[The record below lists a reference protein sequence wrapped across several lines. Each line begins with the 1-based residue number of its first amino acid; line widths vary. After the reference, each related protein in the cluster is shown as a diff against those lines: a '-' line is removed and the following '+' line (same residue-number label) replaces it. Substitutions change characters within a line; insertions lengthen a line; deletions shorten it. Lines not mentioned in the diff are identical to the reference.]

1 MTTDIN
7 QQKSEEKAQMLEC
20 ALPAGTILRGK
31 SGREYKITDVLG
43 AGGFGITYKAMSIVK
58 VNEHF
63 SVPAYFAIKEH
74 FVKGC
79 YRSTDKS
86 GVLYSASIKHDVE
99 QSRKDF
105 EKEARVLMTLNGES
119 SHIVKVNELF
129 ESNGTCYYVMEFLD
143 GKSLQRYMDDYGK
156 TNSRRGLS
164 EEKALSLLVPVA
176 SAVGMLHRHELL
188 HLDIKPDNIML
199 KTDPVRGT
207 VTPVLIDFGL
217 AKHFDKKGNPTSH
230 LTAKGA
236 TAGYAPMEQFAEID
250 QFSPEIDVYALGATL
265 FFLLTGMTPPNAFNV
280 KSSASLMEKLPA
292 DVSPRVR
299 KALEGAMQPSK
310 FERTRTVD
318 EFITTLEGKKE
329 APGRKPLPAGHVLH
343 GQKTNYLIMELT
355 DSTPDMF
362 IYRAMPVNSLNGTPA
377 HMGGS
382 NATQVNTA
390 YYVYEWCIRNAD
402 VRQADSSLAPQSFRD
417 KANSPQALAFA
428 REMSERIPEA
438 AFSEYDAYGH
448 PKAEKF
454 EANGTRYYSCRIMPK
469 SPWFADIVKNYR
481 NYIVAGA
488 IGCVV
493 AIGGYAGYTWYKN
506 LPQPAPS
513 EVQTAPVAEADK
525 SEEIRVEEKTKPV
538 TSAEKPAV
546 KEPAVEEE
554 KEQPASAPKTK
565 TNDELFAE
573 ARTLS
578 DYKTLADKGYAK
590 AYYPLAN
597 LYYNNNNYAQA
608 KTWANKSVSAG
619 INLSAARKLLQ
630 RITELEQADRYAAAL
645 IGNDWNTIRQMADSG
660 YKAAYAKLATH
671 YLQANDYDNADKYA
685 QKACAAGT
693 DKDDAKKV
701 MLALKGYGY
710 YDDKKLPEWIK

>member
-230 LTAKGA
+230 LTAKG
-236 TAGYAPMEQFAEID
+236 G
-250 QFSPEIDVYALGATL
+250 
-265 FFLLTGMTPPNAFNV
+265 
-280 KSSASLMEKLPA
+280 
-292 DVSPRVR
+292 
-299 KALEGAMQPSK
+299 
-310 FERTRTVD
+310 
-318 EFITTLEGKKE
+318 
-329 APGRKPLPAGHVLH
+329 GR
-343 GQKTNYLIMELT
+343 
-355 DSTPDMF
+355 
-362 IYRAMPVNSLNGTPA
+362 
-377 HMGGS
+377 
-382 NATQVNTA
+382 
-390 YYVYEWCIRNAD
+390 
-402 VRQADSSLAPQSFRD
+402 
-417 KANSPQALAFA
+417 
-428 REMSERIPEA
+428 
-438 AFSEYDAYGH
+438 
-448 PKAEKF
+448 
-454 EANGTRYYSCRIMPK
+454 
-469 SPWFADIVKNYR
+469 
-481 NYIVAGA
+481 
-488 IGCVV
+488 
-493 AIGGYAGYTWYKN
+493 
-506 LPQPAPS
+506 
-513 EVQTAPVAEADK
+513 
-525 SEEIRVEEKTKPV
+525 
-538 TSAEKPAV
+538 
-546 KEPAVEEE
+546 
-554 KEQPASAPKTK
+554 
-565 TNDELFAE
+565 
-573 ARTLS
+573 
-578 DYKTLADKGYAK
+578 
-590 AYYPLAN
+590 
-597 LYYNNNNYAQA
+597 
-608 KTWANKSVSAG
+608 
-619 INLSAARKLLQ
+619 
-630 RITELEQADRYAAAL
+630 
-645 IGNDWNTIRQMADSG
+645 
-660 YKAAYAKLATH
+660 
-671 YLQANDYDNADKYA
+671 
-685 QKACAAGT
+685 
-693 DKDDAKKV
+693 
-701 MLALKGYGY
+701 
-710 YDDKKLPEWIK
+710 